1 MRPMTRAVMVACA
14 FLTTAI
20 ALSTPACES
29 SHVDRQ
35 FGTEAGAD
43 FDAPAREVRTD
54 GGDEADAGPADAD
67 AGVNAATPSP

>member
-1 MRPMTRAVMVACA
+1 MTRAVMVACA

-20 ALSTPACES
+20 AVSTPACES
-29 SHVDRQ
+29 SHVDRN

-54 GGDEADAGPADAD
+54 GGASEADAGPVDTD
-67 AGVNAATPSP
+67 AGV